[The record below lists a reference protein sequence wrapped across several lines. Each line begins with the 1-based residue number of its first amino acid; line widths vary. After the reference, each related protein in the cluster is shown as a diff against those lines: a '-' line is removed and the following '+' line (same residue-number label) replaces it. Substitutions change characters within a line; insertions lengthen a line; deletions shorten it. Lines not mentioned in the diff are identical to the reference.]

1 MKGIAY
7 LHTVSSIIYNY
18 PECIVGIKNFYI
30 LCFSIPIINGYS
42 AKVKILLHEVISS
55 SFIINKVSFLFLV
68 DFPHTSRIV
77 AEDTE
82 AFLFRST

>member
-18 PECIVGIKNFYI
+18 PECIVGIENYYI
-30 LCFSIPIINGYS
+30 LCSSISITNRYS
-42 AKVKILLHEVISS
+42 AKVKILLHEVMSS
-55 SFIINKVSFLFLV
+55 SFILNKVSFLFLG

-77 AEDTE
+77 AEDTD
-82 AFLFRST
+82 ALIFRST

>member
-1 MKGIAY
+1 MKGVAY

-18 PECIVGIKNFYI
+18 PDCIVGIENFYI
-30 LCFSIPIINGYS
+30 LCFNIPIINGYS

-68 DFPHTSRIV
+68 DFPLTSRIV